1 MKKFGLLGILLSA
14 AMLASCSG
22 SGENPQESIAETTAE
37 SLAATSE
44 AAEMTTVTVSET
56 EKIMENEEVP
66 EPAKEYVEVSP
77 NNEFIDFEFIE
88 DYQGTTDIG
97 DLADKAVE
105 FLTTTDEYAEAMS
118 KIDEISEVYGE
129 TYIKDGK
136 IIPQFNT
143 AYPADYDGDGT
154 AETFIVVDMP
164 IINMNNALY
173 SFFIFADSG
182 GNMTLLDHNCN
193 VFDTL
198 FLNYGKYKQIT
209 FGGSGIIGAGDHIYL
224 YGVADGKVKELY
236 VGRGNFAK
244 EDCFL
249 SFFGWQGM
257 GSFMY
262 FDTAAME
269 YVGVDGVTV
278 PEETI
283 REMDADNVF
292 ENYYSETGNAYPETF
307 KLVGNKY
314 YVAAMSVMDWG
325 SVYVYED
332 GKFVYLPDS
341 KVRNNNSEPEIR
353 TVTDIDIEQALANM
367 KPVQK

>member
-1 MKKFGLLGILLSA
+1 MKNLRLFGVMLSA
-14 AMLASCSG
+14 AMLVSCSG
-22 SGENPQESIAETTAE
+22 SGGSPQESVAE
-37 SLAATSE
+37 SSATTSE
-44 AAEMTTVTVSET
+44 AMETATTTVSET
-56 EKIMENEEVP
+56 EKITEKEEVP

-77 NNEFIDFEFIE
+77 DNE

-105 FLTTTDEYAEAMS
+105 FLMTTEEYAEAMS

-129 TYIKDGK
+129 PYIKDGK
-136 IIPQFNT
+136 IVPQFNT

-269 YVGVDGVTV
+269 YVGIDGVTV

-283 REMDADNVF
+283 REMDTDNVF
-292 ENYYSETGNAYPETF
+292 ENYYSETENARPEPF
-307 KLVGNKY
+307 ELVGGKY
-314 YVAAMSVMDWG
+314 YLAVFGASDWG

-332 GKFVYLPDS
+332 GKFVYLPNS
-341 KVRNNNSEPEIR
+341 NVRTNSDPEIR
-353 TVTDIDIEQALANM
+353 TVTDIDIEQAVANM

>member
-1 MKKFGLLGILLSA
+1 MKNLRLFGVMLSA
-14 AMLASCSG
+14 AMLVSCSG
-22 SGENPQESIAETTAE
+22 SGGSPQENTAE
-37 SLAATSE
+37 SSAATSE
-44 AAEMTTVTVSET
+44 AMETATTTVSET
-56 EKIMENEEVP
+56 EKITETEDVP
-66 EPAKEYVEVSP
+66 EPAEEYVEVSP
-77 NNEFIDFEFIE
+77 DNEFIDFEFIE
-88 DYQGTTDIG
+88 DYKGTTDIG

-105 FLTTTDEYAEAMS
+105 FLMTTEEYAEAMS

-129 TYIKDGK
+129 PYIKDGK
-136 IIPQFNT
+136 IVPQFNT

-269 YVGVDGVTV
+269 YVGIDGVTV

-283 REMDADNVF
+283 REMDTDNVF
-292 ENYYSETGNAYPETF
+292 ENYYSETENARPEPF
-307 KLVGNKY
+307 ELVGGKY
-314 YVAAMSVMDWG
+314 YLAVFGASDWG

-332 GKFVYLPDS
+332 GKFVYLPNS
-341 KVRNNNSEPEIR
+341 NVRTNSDPEIR
-353 TVTDIDIEQALANM
+353 TVTDIDIEQAVANM

>member
-44 AAEMTTVTVSET
+44 AAETTTVTVSET
-56 EKIMENEEVP
+56 ENEEVP

-143 AYPADYDGDGT
+143 AILPIMT
-154 AETFIVVDMP
+154 ETELP
-164 IINMNNALY
+164 RR
-173 SFFIFADSG
+173 
-182 GNMTLLDHNCN
+182 LLLLIC
-193 VFDTL
+193 L
-198 FLNYGKYKQIT
+198 
-209 FGGSGIIGAGDHIYL
+209 
-224 YGVADGKVKELY
+224 
-236 VGRGNFAK
+236 
-244 EDCFL
+244 
-249 SFFGWQGM
+249 
-257 GSFMY
+257 
-262 FDTAAME
+262 
-269 YVGVDGVTV
+269 
-278 PEETI
+278 
-283 REMDADNVF
+283 
-292 ENYYSETGNAYPETF
+292 
-307 KLVGNKY
+307 
-314 YVAAMSVMDWG
+314 
-325 SVYVYED
+325 
-332 GKFVYLPDS
+332 
-341 KVRNNNSEPEIR
+341 
-353 TVTDIDIEQALANM
+353 
-367 KPVQK
+367 